1 MLAYRLIGLSANAR
15 KGSPLK
21 TPWALPGPS
30 PGPPSLGPSRLS
42 LGILRRQFET
52 LLIYTLQAIWGG
64 SISEQQSIGRQAD
77 IPLSAYR
84 LVG

>member
-15 KGSPLK
+15 KGSSLK
-21 TPWALPGPS
+21 TPWAFPGPS
-30 PGPPSLGPSRLS
+30 PGPPSLGPSWLS

-77 IPLSAYR
+77 ITLSAYR
-84 LVG
+84 LIG